1 MSALKPYLCS
11 EREVL
16 NGLYIV
22 RGKTRPYTHAA
33 PRYTILASK
42 ARKQAESAPAY
53 AGYSTTHC
61 NRPFNAR
68 CRPSI
73 SRRCRQSL
81 KPLEGVPRPH
91 PRPARAPPPRRAAR
105 AASRARAPARSRSP
119 RRVARPPPQPR
130 RLARISSGT
139 APTVSAAP
147 IVTVGAAPIVRYSLD
162 TNQRIQIPQ
171 HGPRAARRR
180 PRPCARAR

>member
-22 RGKTRPYTHAA
+22 RGKTCPYTHAA
-33 PRYTILASK
+33 PRYTILANTGRARSRTPVIQPHTATGRSTQGADLQYPGGADK
-42 ARKQAESAPAY
+42 AK
-53 AGYSTTHC
+53 
-61 NRPFNAR
+61 N
-68 CRPSI
+68 
-73 SRRCRQSL
+73 
-81 KPLEGVPRPH
+81 PLGGVPRPH

-171 HGPRAARRR
+171 HGPRAARR
-180 PRPCARAR
+180 